1 MHGEVSASARRER
14 VVGYTALT
22 ILALIAWWLT
32 VTQARGMW
40 WMPGTMGMG
49 LVPFLA
55 MWIVMMVAMMLPAT
69 TPVVTI
75 WGRLVAS
82 QSRGIRRY
90 ARMTV
95 FLCAYLV
102 AWSVIGV
109 VAWAMLRAVEATL
122 PKSAFTSGAVAAVTL
137 ATAGVYQLT
146 RLKHA
151 CLDHCRSP
159 VTLLA
164 HFRGRDGP
172 FTDFRI
178 GFLHGGYCVG
188 CCAGLMLVLIG
199 VGLMNVPAMVVL
211 TVLIFAEKLAPRGPI
226 VARASGVVFLVA
238 ALVVWMWRPS

>member
-1 MHGEVSASARRER
+1 
-14 VVGYTALT
+14 
-22 ILALIAWWLT
+22 
-32 VTQARGMW
+32 
-40 WMPGTMGMG
+40 
-49 LVPFLA
+49 
-55 MWIVMMVAMMLPAT
+55 MMVAMMLPAT

-90 ARMTV
+90 ARMAV
-95 FLCAYLV
+95 FLGAYLV
-102 AWSVIGV
+102 AWSAIGV
-109 VAWAMLRAVEATL
+109 VTWAVLRAIEATL
-122 PKSAFTSGAVAAVTL
+122 PKSAFTSGGVAAATL
-137 ATAGVYQLT
+137 AIAGVYQLT

-164 HFRGRDGP
+164 HFRGRGGP
-172 FTDFRI
+172 FADFRI

-211 TVLIFAEKLAPRGPI
+211 TVLIFVEKLAPRGPI
-226 VARASGVVFLVA
+226 VARASGAVFLVA
-238 ALVVWMWRPS
+238 ALAVWMWRPV